1 LHIEGAFHGG
11 NDIPVTFE
19 GQNVSLHFV
28 WDVSMPQK
36 LTKSNESTEKAAAV
50 VWAEKL
56 FDMASN
62 QVLDD
67 ESALTSFQASAL
79 SFAMETNQWVC
90 KYVVKQGFA
99 SLKSNELS
107 GDYYE
112 GAVPIIEDLLSKAGR
127 RLASCINLIAASEHG
142 GADGWQRQEL

>member
-28 WDVSMPQK
+28 WDLSMPQK

-50 VWAEKL
+50 VWAERL

-67 ESALTSFQASAL
+67 ESALTSFHASAL

-127 RLASCINLIAASEHG
+127 RLASWINLIAASEHG